1 MSEYII
7 NKLPRVEGLIKVALQ
22 QSTEQQIIY
31 LESGRSTHLE
41 NRLIGKYPLEAIHQ
55 TQLLS
60 SKSGIAHAL
69 AAVTAQENYL
79 NINPTDIAI
88 NIRQVL
94 LQISTIHSH
103 IHHFYW
109 ELLPD
114 YLNRTHFDN
123 GAVSSQWLYLDF
135 TPEKKKSGDL
145 TKEAGQKIL
154 GNISKAADTLGHL
167 QVAMAELGG
176 KYPVVMNLIPGG
188 ISNSA
193 FNRSVFMS
201 LIRHLEQVKHF
212 VEVLWPEDIKTFVQ
226 NIPNAASVLVKNINL
241 LSFGSS
247 GIGGEMLDKYATY
260 SDGVYVDG
268 KLSPVNELKITESY
282 DHTFFQPIDKNSD
295 SGELRFNFQKTD
307 ARTWI
312 RGARYESS
320 PVLTGPLSRMLVTH
334 FAGGNREISD
344 RLGQMMDDLNLSV
357 DSPNCMATRLL
368 ADVFEGRFYLKGALN
383 ILLDLDEVTPINNGV
398 EFDFSEDGV
407 GIGKIEAP
415 SGALMHRVFIEENK
429 IIQYRIITAA
439 NWNFSPGDEYGKMG
453 IVEQELNK
461 LNESERLSAATAS
474 RHLHSYHVQVMDG
487 TK

>member
-7 NKLPRVEGLIKVALQ
+7 KKLPRAEGIIKVVLQ

-31 LESGRSTHLE
+31 LESGRPTHLE

-69 AAVTAQENYL
+69 AAVTALENYL
-79 NINPTDIAI
+79 NINPTEIAI

-114 YLNRTHFDN
+114 YLNRTHFD
-123 GAVSSQWLYLDF
+123 SSSVASHQFYLDF
-135 TPEKKKSGDL
+135 TAQKEKSGDL
-145 TKEAGQKIL
+145 AKEAGQKIL
-154 GNISKAADTLGHL
+154 GNISKAADTLGYL

-176 KYPVVMNLIPGG
+176 KFPVVMNLIPGG

-212 VEVLWPEDIKTFVQ
+212 VEVLWPEDIKRFVQ
-226 NIPNAASVLVKNINL
+226 NTPNAATVLVKNVNL

-247 GIGGEMLDKYATY
+247 GIGGQMPDKYATY
-260 SDGVYVDG
+260 SDGVFLDG
-268 KLSPVNELKITESY
+268 KLSPVNELKITETY

-334 FAGGNREISD
+334 FAGGNMEISD

-357 DSPNCMATRLL
+357 DSPNSVATRLL
-368 ADVFEGRFYLKGALN
+368 AAVFEGRFYLRGALN
-383 ILLDLDEVTPINNGV
+383 ILLDLDEVAPIDKGV
-398 EFDFSEDGV
+398 EFDFSKIGV

-415 SGALMHRVFIEENK
+415 SGALMHRIFIEENK
-429 IIQYRIITAA
+429 LIQYRIITAA

-461 LNESERLSAATAS
+461 LNESERLSAETAS

>member
-7 NKLPRVEGLIKVALQ
+7 KKLPRVEGILKVALLR
-22 QSTEQQIIY
+22 TEQQKTVY

-60 SKSGIAHAL
+60 SKTGIAHAL
-69 AAVTAQENYL
+69 ATVAALENYL
-79 NINPTDIAI
+79 GIDPTEISI

-114 YLNRTHFDN
+114 YLNESHFKKEPT
-123 GAVSSQWLYLDF
+123 SSQRGYLDF
-135 TPEKKKSGDL
+135 TPEKKTPDDL
-145 TKEAGQKIL
+145 TKDAGLRIL
-154 GNISKAADTLGHL
+154 GSISKAAETLGHL
-167 QVAMAELGG
+167 QMAMAELGG
-176 KYPVVMNLIPGG
+176 KFPVVMNLIPGG

-212 VEVLWPEDIKTFVQ
+212 VEVIWPDDIKTFIQ
-226 NIPNAASVLVKNINL
+226 NIPEAVTVLVKNVNL

-247 GIGGEMLDKYATY
+247 GIGGEIKEKYATY
-260 SDGVYVDG
+260 SDGVFIDG

-282 DHTFFQPIDKNSD
+282 EHTFFQPIDRNSD
-295 SGELRFNFQKTD
+295 SGGLRFNFQKID
-307 ARTWI
+307 GRTWI

-334 FAGGNREISD
+334 FAGGNMEISD
-344 RLGQMMDDLNLSV
+344 RLGQMMDDLDLTA

-368 ADVFEGRFYLKGALN
+368 ATVFEGRFYLKGALN
-383 ILLDLDEVTPINNGV
+383 ILLDLDQTASINNGIN
-398 EFDFSEDGV
+398 FDFTEDGV

-415 SGALMHRVFIEENK
+415 SGALQHRVFIKDNR
-429 IIQYRIITAA
+429 IIQYRIISAM
-439 NWNFSPGDEYGKMG
+439 NWNFSPSDEYGKTG
-453 IVEQELNK
+453 VVEQELNI
-461 LNESERLSAATAS
+461 LNELEGLSAASAS
-474 RHLHSYHVQVMDG
+474 RLLHSYHVQVLDG

>member
-1 MSEYII
+1 MSEYIVK
-7 NKLPRVEGLIKVALQ
+7 KLPRVEGTIKVALQ
-22 QSTEQQIIY
+22 RSTEQQVIY

-41 NRLIGKYPLEAIHQ
+41 NRLIGRYPLEAIHQ

-69 AAVTAQENYL
+69 AAVTALENYL
-79 NINPTDIAI
+79 NIKPTEISV
-88 NIRQVL
+88 NIRQLL
-94 LQISTIHSH
+94 LQVSTIHSH

-114 YLNRTHFDN
+114 YLNITHFID
-123 GAVSSQWLYLDF
+123 GLAQKQRSYLDF
-135 TPEKKKSGDL
+135 TPEKEKPGDL
-145 TKEAGQKIL
+145 SKKAGQEIL
-154 GNISKAADTLGHL
+154 ENVSKAAETLGHL
-167 QVAMAELGG
+167 QMAMAELGG

-193 FNRSVFMS
+193 FNRSIFMS
-201 LIRHLEQVKHF
+201 LIRHLEQVKYF

-226 NIPNAASVLVKNINL
+226 NVPNAANVLVRNINL

-247 GIGGEMLDKYATY
+247 GIGGDIRDKYATY
-260 SDGVYVDG
+260 SDGVFIDG
-268 KLSPVNELKITESY
+268 KLSPVNELKITESF
-282 DHTFFQPIDKNSD
+282 DHTFFQPVDKNSD

-320 PVLTGPLSRMLVTH
+320 PILAGPLSRMLVTH
-334 FAGGNREISD
+334 FAGGNMEISD

-357 DSPNCMATRLL
+357 DSPNCAATRLL
-368 ADVFEGRFYLKGALN
+368 AAVFEGRFYLKGALN
-383 ILLDLDEVTPINNGV
+383 ILLDLDEVTPINNDV
-398 EFDFSEDGV
+398 NFDFSEDGV

-429 IIQYRIITAA
+429 IVQYRIVSAA
-439 NWNFSPGDEYGKMG
+439 NWNLSPGDEYGKMG
-453 IVEQELNK
+453 IIEQELNI
-461 LNESERLSAATAS
+461 LNEGEKLSAATAS